1 MIQNINDIFHM
12 SGCPPGLQYL
22 TMVDQLLIKQKVEI
36 LEAVTGFETA
46 NKYEVLNSMGQN
58 VGKPSS
64 YQHNYLVNLQVYKA
78 KEDSDCC
85 TRNCCGPG
93 R

>member
-1 MIQNINDIFHM
+1 MCFAIVFT
-12 SGCPPGLQYL
+12 GCPPGLQYL

-58 VGKPSS
+58 VSKCP
-64 YQHNYLVNLQVYKA
+64 L
-78 KEDSDCC
+78 E
-85 TRNCCGPG
+85 P
-93 R
+93 

>member
-1 MIQNINDIFHM
+1 M

-58 VGKPSS
+58 VSVNEPHFISTI
-64 YQHNYLVNLQVYKA
+64 YLVNLQVYKA

>member
-1 MIQNINDIFHM
+1 MP
-12 SGCPPGLQYL
+12 GCPPGLQYL

-36 LEAVTGFETA
+36 LEAMTGFETA
-46 NKYEVLNSMGQN
+46 NKYEVLNSLGQN
-58 VGKPSS
+58 VGKS
-64 YQHNYLVNLQVYKA
+64 YWLIPWLIKINKQVYKA

-93 R
+93 RW

>member
-1 MIQNINDIFHM
+1 M

-58 VGKPSS
+58 VGINHPQMSN
-64 YQHNYLVNLQVYKA
+64 HLNYLVNLQVYKA